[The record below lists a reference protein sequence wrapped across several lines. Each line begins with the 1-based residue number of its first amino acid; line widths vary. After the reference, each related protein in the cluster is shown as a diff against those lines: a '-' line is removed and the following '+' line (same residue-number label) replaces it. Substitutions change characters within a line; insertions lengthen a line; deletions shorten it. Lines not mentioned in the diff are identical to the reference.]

1 MSITLTLE
9 QERIVQNLLATGKYR
24 ESGEVIQAALTLLEE
39 YGAQYELWIDNTRSK
54 VEVGIQELERG
65 EGIELDVVMAKL
77 RTKIERAGKSVW
89 NFFEGTV
96 ILYCVEYLFI

>member
-77 RTKIERAGKSVW
+77 RTKIERARAQMP
-89 NFFEGTV
+89 
-96 ILYCVEYLFI
+96 

>member
-39 YGAQYELWIDNTRSK
+39 YAAQYELWIDNTRSK

-77 RTKIERAGKSVW
+77 RTKIERAGKSV
-89 NFFEGTV
+89 
-96 ILYCVEYLFI
+96 

>member
-39 YGAQYELWIDNTRSK
+39 YGAQYDMWIDDTRSK
-54 VEVGIQELERG
+54 VEVGIQELQRG

-77 RTKIERAGKSVW
+77 RTKIEQARAQMP
-89 NFFEGTV
+89 
-96 ILYCVEYLFI
+96 

>member
-77 RTKIERAGKSVW
+77 RTKIERAGKSV
-89 NFFEGTV
+89 
-96 ILYCVEYLFI
+96 

>member
-9 QERIVQNLLATGKYR
+9 QERLVQNLLATGKYR

-39 YGAQYELWIDNTRSK
+39 YGAQYELWIDDTRSK

-77 RTKIERAGKSVW
+77 RTKIERAR
-89 NFFEGTV
+89 T
-96 ILYCVEYLFI
+96 

>member
-39 YGAQYELWIDNTRSK
+39 YVAQYELWIDNTLSK

-77 RTKIERAGKSVW
+77 RTKIERAGKSV
-89 NFFEGTV
+89 
-96 ILYCVEYLFI
+96 

>member
-39 YGAQYELWIDNTRSK
+39 YGAQYELWIDDTRSK

-77 RTKIERAGKSVW
+77 RTKIERAGKSV
-89 NFFEGTV
+89 
-96 ILYCVEYLFI
+96 